1 MPGQRR
7 AGKGCSS
14 VRLAVVGGGLFGA
27 GSCGEWVRE
36 MGGGDARGQ
45 LLLDGTLRLNGPS
58 LDSLLILTY
67 SARLEQESG
76 CNVCRGCV
84 LFTQHVTYS
93 KTGLSVGEH
102 LSLRSILAIRP
113 IVGYKRRTEV

>member
-1 MPGQRR
+1 MGAGDGRRRR
-7 AGKGCSS
+7 ARAAAVG
-14 VRLAVVGGGLFGA
+14 RDLAV
-27 GSCGEWVRE
+27 EWH
-36 MGGGDARGQ
+36 
-45 LLLDGTLRLNGPS
+45 RLIRFS
-58 LDSLLILTY
+58 F

-76 CNVCRGCV
+76 CNVCRRCV

-113 IVGYKRRTEV
+113 IVGYKRRTEILNQFEKEL